1 MKILKNGLKT
11 LYYKWQANGKE
22 RKEEKARKKEKTN
35 QMPPQYK
42 YRKAG
47 IITFWCL
54 FGFILLMSLLM
65 FFALIGGGGKEKQQ
79 QVQEKPQNQATMQ
92 PAVEFSKEFAQKY
105 LTFKSSESNTDR
117 NKRLRP
123 YFVKEMHDGAGI
135 EIDDTKDTESKVES
149 LDLKGVE
156 EAGNN
161 KSYITIRANLKQ
173 TEYIKEEKKK
183 GKKKEEVKT
192 PKDKQ
197 VTKYLTIP
205 VIYKDGSYAVYEYP
219 KFTKV
224 NENDVVSYKESNS
237 NLTVNNSA
245 EPDVK
250 KFLNT
255 FFEVYANESKD
266 KVAYM
271 LDNGVN
277 VNTLDGDLKFSK
289 IENLDLYNKKGD
301 TNDLTA
307 IVDVKFNDDIGTTYT
322 TRYHINL
329 KKQDDKYVITKF
341 GENK

>member
-22 RKEEKARKKEKTN
+22 MKEQKARKKEKSS

-47 IITFWCL
+47 IITFWSL

-65 FFALIGGGGKEKQQ
+65 FFVIIGGGGKGNQQ
-79 QVQEKPQNQATMQ
+79 KVQEKPQNQATMQ

-105 LTFKSSESNTDR
+105 LTYKSSESNTDR
-117 NKRLRP
+117 NERLRP
-123 YFVKEMHDGAGI
+123 YFVKEMNDGAGI

-149 LDLKGVE
+149 LDLKGIE
-156 EAGNN
+156 DAGDN
-161 KSYITIRANLKQ
+161 KGYITLRTNLKQ

-197 VTKYLTIP
+197 VTKYLTVP

-224 NENDVVSYKESNS
+224 NENDVVSYKYRNS
-237 NLTVNNSA
+237 DLTVNNNA
-245 EPDVK
+245 ETDVK

-255 FFEVYANESKD
+255 FFEVYASESKD

-271 LDNGVN
+271 LGKGVH
-277 VNTLDGDLKFSK
+277 VNTLEGDLKFNK
-289 IENLDLYNKKGD
+289 IENLDLYNTKGD

-307 IVDVKFNDDIGTTYT
+307 IVDVKFNDDIGTIYT
-322 TRYHINL
+322 TRYHIKL
-329 KKQDDKYVITKF
+329 KEQDDKYLITKF